1 MLATAVQAQQNSNVQ
16 LTRRSANAQQSVE
29 QRTPLAVAR
38 PAALPFT
45 PKAATVV
52 NAFPWYDG
60 FEHGMGNWTLIDA
73 DGDGYN
79 FEPMAYEGARHGNNV
94 CYGYSYYASGWF
106 GSPLTPDNWMV
117 SPKMNVPENSNLRL
131 TWSHMTIDPDY
142 PAEHYSVYIATGN
155 TVADFTARPDN
166 LKYTYT
172 FTAYEDPYWQND
184 TATTKALTQGSTGS
198 DSITMPGSAESF
210 ADVSIQNKSGDTL
223 NTLTVSINGHEMSF
237 TNLNLANNGT
247 LAIDHVLTNG
257 VYVLQAKI
265 GTSSVLQYRT
275 GDDDF
280 ITKPGANAITYTA
293 EGAVLVTVSAKGR
306 YL

>member
-1 MLATAVQAQQNSNVQ
+1 MQLMHRVALGGIQLDSIDSHIMIKGVATQQAKESDIASSAGWNGQRFLRKRRESLEVTVRVGLRYFDDDMDDREELLETISAWANKLPAW
-16 LTRRSANAQQSVE
+16 LTTTQKPNRRI
-29 QRTPLAVAR
+29 R
-38 PAALPFT
+38 
-45 PKAATVV
+45 
-52 NAFPWYDG
+52 
-60 FEHGMGNWTLIDA
+60 IDA
-73 DGDGYN
+73 VKTPAPGD
-79 FEPMAYEGARHGNNV
+79 
-94 CYGYSYYASGWF
+94 
-106 GSPLTPDNWMV
+106 
-117 SPKMNVPENSNLRL
+117 
-131 TWSHMTIDPDY
+131 
-142 PAEHYSVYIATGN
+142 PAEWTN
-155 TVADFTARPDN
+155 E
-166 LKYTYT
+166 YTYT

-247 LAIDHVLTNG
+247 LTIDHVLTNG